1 MIRTV
6 VKPSNRKISIS
17 LPEEFV
23 GKQVEVIAFTIE
35 EADNTIE
42 SMDNNNITTHFA
54 TEGVLAKSWL
64 TTEEDEAW
72 QDL

>member
-6 VKPSNRKISIS
+6 VKPSNRNISIN

-35 EADNTIE
+35 EADSTTE
-42 SMDNNNITTHFA
+42 SMDNITTHFA
-54 TEGVLAKSWL
+54 AEAVLAKSWL

>member
-6 VKPSNRKISIS
+6 VKPSNRNISIN

-35 EADNTIE
+35 EADSTTE
-42 SMDNNNITTHFA
+42 KMDNITTHFA
-54 TEGVLAKSWL
+54 TEAVLAKSWL

>member
-6 VKPSNRKISIS
+6 VKPSNRNISIN

-35 EADNTIE
+35 EANKTTEITD
-42 SMDNNNITTHFA
+42 SVTTHFA
-54 TEGVLAKSWL
+54 SEKVLAKDWL
-64 TTEEDEAW
+64 TPEEDLAW
-72 QDL
+72 RDL

>member
-6 VKPSNRKISIS
+6 VKPSNRNISIS

-35 EADNTIE
+35 EADNTAE
-42 SMDNNNITTHFA
+42 SMDNISTHFA
-54 TEGVLAKSWL
+54 TETVLAKSWL
-64 TTEEDEAW
+64 TADEDEAW

>member
-1 MIRTV
+1 M
-6 VKPSNRKISIS
+6 KPSNRNISIN

-35 EADNTIE
+35 ETE
-42 SMDNNNITTHFA
+42 SMDNITTHFA
-54 TEGVLAKSWL
+54 TEAVLAKSWL
-64 TTEEDEAW
+64 TTEENEAW

>member
-1 MIRTV
+1 M
-6 VKPSNRKISIS
+6 VKPSNRNISIN

-35 EADNTIE
+35 ETE
-42 SMDNNNITTHFA
+42 SMDNITTHFA
-54 TEGVLAKSWL
+54 TEAVLAKSWL
-64 TTEEDEAW
+64 TTEENEAW

>member
-6 VKPSNRKISIS
+6 VKPSNRNISIN

-35 EADNTIE
+35 EANKTPEITD
-42 SMDNNNITTHFA
+42 SVTTHFA
-54 TEGVLAKSWL
+54 SEKVLAKDWL
-64 TTEEDEAW
+64 TPEEDLAW
-72 QDL
+72 RDL

>member
-6 VKPSNRKISIS
+6 VKPSNRNISIN

-35 EADNTIE
+35 EADSTTK
-42 SMDNNNITTHFA
+42 SMDNITTHFA
-54 TEGVLAKSWL
+54 TEAVLAKSWL

>member
-6 VKPSNRKISIS
+6 VKPSNRSISIN

-35 EADNTIE
+35 EADNAIE
-42 SMDNNNITTHFA
+42 SMDNITTHFA
-54 TEGVLAKSWL
+54 TEGVLAKTWL

>member
-1 MIRTV
+1 
-6 VKPSNRKISIS
+6 VKPSNRNISIN

-35 EADNTIE
+35 ETE
-42 SMDNNNITTHFA
+42 SMDNITTHFA
-54 TEGVLAKSWL
+54 TEAVLAKSWL
-64 TTEEDEAW
+64 TTEENEAW